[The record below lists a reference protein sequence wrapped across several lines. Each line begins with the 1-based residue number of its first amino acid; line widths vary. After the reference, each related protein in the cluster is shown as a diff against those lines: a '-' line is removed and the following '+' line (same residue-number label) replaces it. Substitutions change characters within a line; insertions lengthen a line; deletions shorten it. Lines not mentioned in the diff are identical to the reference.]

1 MNDKY
6 YFQVATLKENSKE
19 FSELSSASK
28 PIENRIGLAIFSDV
42 NEENRVRIFWRQVGN
57 FLNHEISR
65 YIVKIWS
72 DNEPLQTYSVIDGIQ
87 IAKVRHDYFDL
98 TSAFSIGR
106 LNDESECFERCLSNS
121 SCIKYSMFADKE
133 CCLMSSLDL
142 HNSVYKVQ
150 NSIIRNLKSSASSF
164 VFENLKPKIVWKVKV
179 EFKNMYGIVGFSNI
193 IEVIQNEIIE
203 EKKPT
208 TPKITSATTSLK
220 ESEYFYDD
228 YSDFDNL
235 VRPETN
241 TESKTSTKTSITSK
255 SIDNEYDYYD
265 LYSDLIEKIPPEIET
280 LQIKTTSTASKLLE
294 DDDSKTTINN
304 EDHAYDSYEDF
315 DDNKKTTDVAS
326 IGRIIV
332 APDMDQIKS
341 KISIKIDQTISSAK
355 VGDELI
361 VKCLSNQ
368 NVIWKFNNIT
378 SFSINKVIETGL
390 YESTLVFNK
399 LQRYDQGVYTCNL
412 VNDNSIFKS
421 AKILVNGKIFLA
433 RNFNIEFIL
442 SIYYN
447 HV

>member
-1 MNDKY
+1 M
-6 YFQVATLKENSKE
+6 
-19 FSELSSASK
+19 
-28 PIENRIGLAIFSDV
+28 
-42 NEENRVRIFWRQVGN
+42 
-57 FLNHEISR
+57 
-65 YIVKIWS
+65 
-72 DNEPLQTYSVIDGIQ
+72 
-87 IAKVRHDYFDL
+87 
-98 TSAFSIGR
+98 
-106 LNDESECFERCLSNS
+106 
-121 SCIKYSMFADKE
+121 
-133 CCLMSSLDL
+133 
-142 HNSVYKVQ
+142 
-150 NSIIRNLKSSASSF
+150 
-164 VFENLKPKIVWKVKV
+164 
-179 EFKNMYGIVGFSNI
+179 
-193 IEVIQNEIIE
+193 
-203 EKKPT
+203 
-208 TPKITSATTSLK
+208 
-220 ESEYFYDD
+220 
-228 YSDFDNL
+228 
-235 VRPETN
+235 RPETN